1 VQNLY
6 QNCHS
11 HPKPLTVPRRC
22 FVPLLI
28 HERLGRLLVAEGAS
42 MIWKQE
48 RDALIA
54 QTLAFVQ
61 SVSRKQEQT
70 GTPTAVQSPQPVE
83 PRIDN
88 PIAAPSPETHC
99 PVDTLPKPTPLRPIT
114 APSPETHHP
123 LETLPTPTPLRP
135 IAAPSPETHRP
146 VDTLPKPTPLRPTAV
161 PSPET
166 RRPLDTLPK
175 PTPLRPTAAGDLA
188 AEIQA
193 RVASF
198 RAHQERFTREREEY
212 FATTLAR
219 LRAAMN
225 EEPPRPGN

>member
-1 VQNLY
+1 M
-6 QNCHS
+6 
-11 HPKPLTVPRRC
+11 
-22 FVPLLI
+22 
-28 HERLGRLLVAEGAS
+28 AEGAS

-70 GTPTAVQSPQPVE
+70 GTPTAVQPHQPVE

-88 PIAAPSPETHC
+88 PIAAPSPETHF
-99 PVDTLPKPTPLRPIT
+99 PVDTLPKPTPLRPIA
-114 APSPETHHP
+114 APSPETDGP
-123 LETLPTPTPLRP
+123 LDTLPKPTPLRP

-146 VDTLPKPTPLRPTAV
+146 
-161 PSPET
+161 
-166 RRPLDTLPK
+166 LDTLPK
-175 PTPLRPTAAGDLA
+175 PTPLRPIAASDLA

-212 FATTLAR
+212 FTTTLAR

-225 EEPPRPGN
+225 EGPPRPGN